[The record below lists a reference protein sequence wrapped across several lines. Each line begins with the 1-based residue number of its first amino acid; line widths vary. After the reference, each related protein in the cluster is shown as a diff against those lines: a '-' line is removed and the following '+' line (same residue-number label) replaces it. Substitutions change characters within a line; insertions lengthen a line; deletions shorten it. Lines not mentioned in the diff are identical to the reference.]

1 MTDWVE
7 VVAGEENDK
16 YRRAGL
22 VLKTLGWLGICW
34 AAAIS
39 IWIWMGAKAGSNWW
53 LWGVIGLVF
62 VGAVLIGI
70 GSKLQDKAAR
80 MMLVPTR
87 SNDDIRAA

>member
-7 VVAGEENDK
+7 VVAGEENQK

-22 VLKTLGWLGICW
+22 VLKTLGWMGICW
-34 AAAIS
+34 AACIS

-53 LWGVIGLVF
+53 LWGTIGLLF

-80 MMLVPTR
+80 MMVLRDAP
-87 SNDDIRAA
+87 DDVRAA